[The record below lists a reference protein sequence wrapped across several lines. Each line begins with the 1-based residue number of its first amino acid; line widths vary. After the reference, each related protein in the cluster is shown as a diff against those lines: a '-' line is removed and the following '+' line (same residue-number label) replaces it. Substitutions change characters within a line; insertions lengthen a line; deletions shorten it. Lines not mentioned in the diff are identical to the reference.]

1 MADPSAPQTLLDRLA
16 ALELDVRALRSPQ
29 PPTPWATYTPVWTQ
43 GATITHTVVRN
54 EYNKIGRSVRG
65 VLNLS
70 ALSAGTASTAIE
82 VSTPV
87 AAMWGSSTVVGAG
100 WHYNGAGAIN
110 LPVVVYLFSTGIF
123 RFQPA
128 FTATLGSYGAAA
140 VFYTSAAG
148 ANTSYT
154 PTVASGHGLTF
165 HYQFEAA
172 A

>member
-1 MADPSAPQTLLDRLA
+1 MADPSTPQTLLDRLA
-16 ALELDVRALRSPQ
+16 ALELEVRALRSPQ
-29 PPTPWATYTPVWTQ
+29 PPVPWPTYTPTWAQ

-54 EYNKIGRSVRG
+54 EYAKSGRTVRG

-70 ALSAGTASTAIE
+70 ALSAGTASSAFE

-100 WHYNGAGAIN
+100 WHYNGIN
-110 LPVVVYLFSTGIF
+110 LPVVVYLYTTGLF

-128 FTATLGSYGAAA
+128 FTATAAAYGSAA
-140 VFYTSAAG
+140 VFYTTGAG

>member
-29 PPTPWATYTPVWTQ
+29 PPTPWSTYTPVWTQ

-54 EYNKIGRSVRG
+54 EYAKTGRTVRG

-70 ALSAGTASTAIE
+70 ALTAGTASSAFE

-100 WHYNGAGAIN
+100 WHYNGTIN
-110 LPVVVYLFSTGIF
+110 LPVVVYLNTTGIF

-128 FTATLGSYGAAA
+128 FTATSGSYGAAA

-165 HYQFEAA
+165 HYQFESAS
-172 A
+172 

>member
-1 MADPSAPQTLLDRLA
+1 MADPAAPQTLLDRLA
-16 ALELDVRALRSPQ
+16 ALELEVRALRSPQ
-29 PPTPWATYTPVWTQ
+29 PPVPWSTYTPVWTQ
-43 GATITHTVVRN
+43 GAAITITVVRN
-54 EYNKIGRSVRG
+54 EYAKSGRTVRG

-70 ALSAGTASTAIE
+70 ALSAGTASSAFE

-87 AAMWGSSTVVGAG
+87 TAMWGSSTVVGAG
-100 WHYNGAGAIN
+100 WHYNGTIN
-110 LPVVVYLFSTGIF
+110 LPVLVYLNTTGIF

-128 FTATLGSYGAAA
+128 FTATSAAYGSAA
-140 VFYTSAAG
+140 VFYTSGAA

-154 PTVASGHGLTF
+154 PTVASGHSLTF

>member
-16 ALELDVRALRSPQ
+16 ALELEVRALRSPQ
-29 PPTPWATYTPVWTQ
+29 PPVAWSTYTPAWTQ
-43 GATITHTVVRN
+43 GVAITHTVVRN
-54 EYNKIGRSVRG
+54 EYAKTGRTVRG

-70 ALSAGTASTAIE
+70 ALSAGTASSAFE

-87 AAMWGSSTVVGAG
+87 TAMWGSSTVVGAG
-100 WHYNGAGAIN
+100 WHYNGIIN
-110 LPVVVYLFSTGIF
+110 LPVVVYLSTTGLF

-128 FTATLGSYGAAA
+128 FTATAAAYGSAA

-165 HYQFEAA
+165 HYQFEATT
-172 A
+172 

>member
-1 MADPSAPQTLLDRLA
+1 MADPAAPQTLLDRLA
-16 ALELDVRALRSPQ
+16 ALELEVRALRSPQ
-29 PPTPWATYTPVWTQ
+29 PPTPWSTYAPVWTQ

-54 EYNKIGRSVRG
+54 EYAKSGRTVRG

-100 WHYNGAGAIN
+100 WHYNGAIN
-110 LPVVVYLFSTGIF
+110 LPVVVYLFSTGLF

-128 FTATLGSYGAAA
+128 FTATAVAYGAAA

-165 HYQFEAA
+165 HYQFEATS
-172 A
+172 